1 MQTSTGIFAAAAPQQ
16 RFSDCALFHDDDN
29 WADQEIAGCVFKD
42 ARLGCRFGKLL
53 KRIGSAMGESIP
65 LVCQDWANTK
75 AAYRFFANGRVS
87 EGDILGSH
95 FHATRDRFAA
105 TCGQVLVI
113 HDTTEF
119 TYERDQPARP
129 IEG

>member
-1 MQTSTGIFAAAAPQQ
+1 MQTSMGISAATALQQ
-16 RFSDCALFHDDDN
+16 RFLDRAPFHDDDN

-75 AAYRFFANGRVS
+75 AAYRFLANGRVS
-87 EGDILGSH
+87 EADILGGH
-95 FHATRDRFAA
+95 FQRTWI
-105 TCGQVLVI
+105 C
-113 HDTTEF
+113 
-119 TYERDQPARP
+119 
-129 IEG
+129 